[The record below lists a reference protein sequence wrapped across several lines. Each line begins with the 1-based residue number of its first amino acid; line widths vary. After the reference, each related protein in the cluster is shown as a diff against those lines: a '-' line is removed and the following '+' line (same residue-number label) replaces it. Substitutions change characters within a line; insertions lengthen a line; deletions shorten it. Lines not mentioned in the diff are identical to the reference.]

1 MSELKTDEPDKP
13 RWSYAAGCLCGL
25 SCGML
30 GTVLGRY
37 WGTHLDAE
45 LVARLRAAGHT
56 YEFPLRMFSLELMIL
71 GCCFGW
77 LFGWVL
83 TAFLPRKRLR
93 TRGDYL
99 LIFGVGLLPLC
110 MLIALFI
117 LALAISHG
125 SPHRAIHQT
134 PGGALHKNH
143 PRAENVGRLH
153 KNASLAA
160 VTRDGR

>member
-1 MSELKTDEPDKP
+1 MSESTTDEPDKP

-25 SCGML
+25 SCGIA

-37 WGTHLDAE
+37 LGDRMDVQLF
-45 LVARLRAAGHT
+45 ARLRADGQT
-56 YEFPLRMFSLELMIL
+56 VNSTLGVFGPVLMVC
-71 GCCFGW
+71 GACFGW
-77 LFGWVL
+77 LCGWVL

-99 LIFGVGLLPLC
+99 TIFGVGLLPLC
-110 MLIALFI
+110 TLIALLI
-117 LALAISHG
+117 VGLAVRHG

-134 PGGALHKNH
+134 PGAALHKNH
-143 PRAENVGRLH
+143 PRAENVGRLD

-160 VTRDGR
+160 ATRDGR